1 MFEVELVGKLPELRT
16 HEDYLTSCI
25 FGALK
30 YLPPN
35 HGLFP
40 FLNSSF
46 NYRLNTSLES
56 YLKLQDIEL
65 THFDKAQFHFWPR
78 SWTYGEPDLVI
89 SLEGKL
95 GSFLIPI
102 EVKYFSRK
110 HGEEEKDQL
119 VRYYI
124 ALGTVEG
131 RKTFNNE
138 AIRQFSGGLLA
149 FIYLTQFEAEL
160 ELEQTL
166 DVLESKGIGDAKNKF
181 FHLRWQQIS
190 NIIEPILLKEHDANK
205 KAIYT
210 DIKEL
215 MIFKNLVPFTRFSK
229 VPVGLTPELLLQLPV
244 FFESEDIRRRH
255 FTRFPDL
262 PKQLSPGILSQLP
275 VFLHLKSTKGSCS
288 FSGFQEIP
296 KSLELKYKQNIY
308 YGGP

>member
-1 MFEVELVGKLPELRT
+1 MFEVELAGKVPELRAR
-16 HEDYLTSCI
+16 EDYLTSCI

-30 YLPPN
+30 YLPLN

-46 NYRLNTSLES
+46 NYRLKKDLQS

-78 SWTYGEPDLVI
+78 SSTYGEPDLVI
-89 SLEGKL
+89 SLEGRL

-119 VRYYI
+119 ARYYI

-166 DVLESKGIGDAKNKF
+166 DVLESKGIRDAQNKF

-190 NIIEPILLKEHDANK
+190 EIIEPLSLKEHDANK

-210 DIKEL
+210 DIQEL
-215 MIFKNLVPFTRFSK
+215 MTFKNLIPFARFSE
-229 VPVGLTPELLLQLPV
+229 VPVELSPELLLQLPV
-244 FFESEDIRRRH
+244 FFESEGTRRRY

-262 PKQLSPGILSQLP
+262 PKQLSPGLLSHLP
-275 VFLHLKSTKGSCS
+275 VFLHLQSTKGSCF

-296 KSLELKYKQNIY
+296 KSLELKSKANIY